1 MFVGCF
7 GGINTFVLC
16 RWKWWRDTY
25 RIGRGALIKGNLCC
39 RIEDPVLC
47 QCLIRLKALPRV
59 DKFALGDANE
69 LIGVDLLRVLIPI
82 EDARFELF
90 AL

>member
-7 GGINTFVLC
+7 GGINTFVL
-16 RWKWWRDTY
+16 RRRKWWRDTH
-25 RIGRGALIKGNLCC
+25 RIGRGALIKRDLCC
-39 RIEDPVLC
+39 RIKDSVLC
-47 QCLIRLKALPRV
+47 QRLIRFKALPRV
-59 DKFALGDANE
+59 DKLALRDTNE
-69 LIGVDLLRVLIPI
+69 LVGVDFLRVLIPI